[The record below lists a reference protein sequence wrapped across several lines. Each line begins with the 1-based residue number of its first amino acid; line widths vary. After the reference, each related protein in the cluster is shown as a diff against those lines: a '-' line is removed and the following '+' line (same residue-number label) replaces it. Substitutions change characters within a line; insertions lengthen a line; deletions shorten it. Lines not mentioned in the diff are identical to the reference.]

1 MSEPSGAAI
10 TEAPAAPPIGLF
22 DLAGCFLKIALASFG
37 GGLSAWSRQLIV
49 EERRWLDDQEFLSAL
64 TLTRLLPGP
73 NQINLAIYVGS
84 KFRGFPGAAA
94 AFAGLV
100 VVPVAILIG
109 LGTAYFHA
117 HHVPA
122 LQSILGGAVAAAA
135 GMALSMAVK
144 LGIPYLRQPSAL
156 LFAGAAY
163 FGVHVMH
170 WQLPLVVIGLA
181 PFSMAWFW
189 PRGEHAATHP
199 EEPGAARQDGRR

>member
-1 MSEPSGAAI
+1 MTERAAGA
-10 TEAPAAPPIGLF
+10 APAARDRVGLL

-49 EERRWLDDQEFLSAL
+49 EERKWLDDQEFLSAL

-84 KFRGFPGAAA
+84 RFRGLPGALA

-100 VVPVAILIG
+100 AVPVAILIG
-109 LGTAYFHA
+109 LGTAYFQA
-117 HHVPA
+117 GHVPA
-122 LQSILGGAVAAAA
+122 LRSVLGGAVAAAT
-135 GMALSMAVK
+135 GMALSMGVK

-156 LFAGAAY
+156 LFAAAAY
-163 FGVHVMH
+163 VGVHVMH
-170 WQLPLVVIGLA
+170 WQLALVVIGLA

-189 PRGEHAATHP
+189 PRGE
-199 EEPGAARQDGRR
+199 ELVKLRARRAQRR